1 MKFRVRIAEG
11 DWYIPEVKKLFWGW
25 VQISGGRTSHEK
37 ASAEIGRYVL
47 GETN

>member
-1 MKFRVRIAEG
+1 MKFRVRIMPGE
-11 DWYIPEVKKLFWGW
+11 WYVPEIKKFFLGW

-37 ASAEIGRYVL
+37 AVMEIGRYAL